1 LVADLLRS
9 GALGQVRLIRA
20 SYGYRKPFD
29 PKARHFANDLG
40 GGAILD
46 VGCYLTSMSRLVAG
60 IVVGRDFADPL
71 DLQATAK
78 FVETGVDEYA
88 TASLRFEGDVIAQ
101 VACSITAVLDNTV
114 RIFGT
119 DGWLEIPSPWF
130 CSGRQGGRSVLH
142 VHRFSGGIE

>member
-1 LVADLLRS
+1 TAIFDAANSNGVFALEDVMYRAHAQTKLVADLLRS

-46 VGCYLTSMSRLVAG
+46 VGCYLTSMGRLVAG

-71 DLQATAK
+71 DLHATAK

-88 TASLRFEGDVIAQ
+88 TASL
-101 VACSITAVLDNTV
+101 
-114 RIFGT
+114 
-119 DGWLEIPSPWF
+119 
-130 CSGRQGGRSVLH
+130 H
-142 VHRFSGGIE
+142 